1 MSKKVL
7 IEAMF
12 NQFNAFFTELGR
24 MYPEDPDFPAFITNL
39 QLMKMT
45 NPMMVIKYVK
55 SEIIDPFGDKIAVRD
70 ESFFLNQDFS
80 YRDDVNLNIVDKLK
94 QYIAGMSAE
103 TKDIVWAYI
112 EIVTKLT
119 TKILETK

>member
-1 MSKKVL
+1 
-7 IEAMF
+7 
-12 NQFNAFFTELGR
+12 
-24 MYPEDPDFPAFITNL
+24 
-39 QLMKMT
+39 MKMT